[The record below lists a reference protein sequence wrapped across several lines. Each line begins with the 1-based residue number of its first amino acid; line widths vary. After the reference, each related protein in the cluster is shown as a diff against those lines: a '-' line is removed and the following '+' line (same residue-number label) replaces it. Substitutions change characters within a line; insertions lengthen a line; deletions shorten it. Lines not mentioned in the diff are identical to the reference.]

1 MITNLKISNIANSVA
16 QISLLVYNGFKSKF
30 TTRLFNDQEVLKIIT
45 AFCQYLVAEKP
56 EKLFISKDN
65 ETISGCLFLTS
76 SEEEYP
82 GLSSSLKKA
91 LSFSQWL
98 KLLLLL
104 GLLSHKPQPNERY
117 IDFLTVAPEF
127 RKQGIGKA
135 LITHC
140 KNIFPNEALTLNVAE
155 QNYQARKLYDKLGFK
170 IVKEQNSSLMELIV
184 GLRGW
189 QFMKWQ

>member
-30 TTRLFNDQEVLKIIT
+30 TTRFFNDQEVLKIIT

-56 EKLFISKDN
+56 EKLFISNDN
-65 ETISGCLFLTS
+65 GTISGCLFLTS
-76 SEEEYP
+76 SGEKYP
-82 GLSSSLKKA
+82 GLSSSLKKT
-91 LSFSQWL
+91 LSFSQRL
-98 KLLLLL
+98 KLSLLL
-104 GLLSHKPQPNERY
+104 GMLSHKPQPNERY

-155 QNYQARKLYDKLGFK
+155 QNYQARKIYDKLGFK
-170 IVKEQNSSLMELIV
+170 IFKEQNSSLMELIV